1 MERKITREIEERRAT
16 RLNLVST
23 ADRSAKIRTYNYAQ
37 VRPMSFMPISK
48 ADTYP
53 QDRVTDHRIGLT
65 LMNLSGIMEGD
76 DLQEILDELK
86 KNYDEEI
93 MEDMLNSE

>member
-1 MERKITREIEERRAT
+1 
-16 RLNLVST
+16 
-23 ADRSAKIRTYNYAQ
+23 
-37 VRPMSFMPISK
+37 MSFMPISK